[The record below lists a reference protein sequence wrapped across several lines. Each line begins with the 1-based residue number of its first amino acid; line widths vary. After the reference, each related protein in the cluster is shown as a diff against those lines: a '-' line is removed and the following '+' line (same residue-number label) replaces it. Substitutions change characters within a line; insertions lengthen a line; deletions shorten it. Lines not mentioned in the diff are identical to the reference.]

1 MTSGMMAKGRFGK
14 QDFRYVA
21 EEDIYK
27 NVYNAFEF
35 PEHRLFPQFAY
46 L

>member
-1 MTSGMMAKGRFGK
+1 MLDVRK
-14 QDFRYVA
+14 QKPTFTEIPYTKLLTLP
-21 EEDIYK
+21 IYK